1 MSDPLFDKNERLDIN
16 FPSSDDLEVLLQI
29 RAMPEG
35 ASTPVVMLLASDDQK
50 DLDEALKAGA
60 NAFLVKA
67 FGLAK
72 MRVRLEALLSFAP
85 IVGTS
90 SWIRDCYVPAA

>member
-1 MSDPLFDKNERLDIN
+1 MSDPLFDKNESLDIN
-16 FPSSDDLEVLLQI
+16 FPSSDDLEVLRQI

-35 ASTPVVMLLASDDQK
+35 ASTPVVMLLASDVQK

-72 MRVRLEALLSFAP
+72 TRVRLEALLSFWFGVAKLLRP
-85 IVGTS
+85 KKLV
-90 SWIRDCYVPAA
+90 RR